1 MSLRD
6 EKSAV
11 LAEALQTAERIA
23 KKEIPLPQSDNL
35 MSLLLTLQQGRMFA
49 AACSVLQR
57 TRSETPAPWIADQLA
72 KCIADYARQIERAD
86 CDPPTFKTVKNLLV
100 KELKRDWA
108 FRLAWKALKVLAK
121 SPLWQPEEKVWIVQ
135 QLALCTY
142 KDEELQP
149 ASRFDKALTLLS
161 SIGLCNPDTVD
172 PTKIPPSTL
181 PETLALGG
189 AVLQAEVGK
198 RRPSGKSLP
207 GADFLSRR
215 MAVPTKRQRFGQGG
229 WLWRHGLRG
238 SKRCLHSRCVGRTS
252 KNHRAY
258 AVDSRLPNSVPG
270 RRCREAAS

>member
-1 MSLRD
+1 MGVNMSLRN

-108 FRLAWKALKVLAK
+108 
-121 SPLWQPEEKVWIVQ
+121 
-135 QLALCTY
+135 
-142 KDEELQP
+142 
-149 ASRFDKALTLLS
+149 
-161 SIGLCNPDTVD
+161 
-172 PTKIPPSTL
+172 
-181 PETLALGG
+181 
-189 AVLQAEVGK
+189 
-198 RRPSGKSLP
+198 
-207 GADFLSRR
+207 
-215 MAVPTKRQRFGQGG
+215 
-229 WLWRHGLRG
+229 
-238 SKRCLHSRCVGRTS
+238 
-252 KNHRAY
+252 
-258 AVDSRLPNSVPG
+258 
-270 RRCREAAS
+270 